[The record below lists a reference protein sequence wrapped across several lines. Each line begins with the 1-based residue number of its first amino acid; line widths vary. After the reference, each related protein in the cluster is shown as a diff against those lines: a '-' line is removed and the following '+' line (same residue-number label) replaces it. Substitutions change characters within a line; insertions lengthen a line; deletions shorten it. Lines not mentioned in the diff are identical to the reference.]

1 MTKMETKQ
9 QSSVHADSSPDRA
22 LVYALMVRMIR
33 DAGLSSEELAQIT
46 GVSERQV
53 SNWASGSSKPAA
65 SSRDRLLEVHYVMEA
80 LSDVY
85 DDEGVDI
92 WLHGRNRGLG
102 GQRPIELLLAGNF
115 ELVLNAVERLRV
127 GAMG

>member
-1 MTKMETKQ
+1 MA
-9 QSSVHADSSPDRA
+9 H
-22 LVYALMVRMIR
+22 
-33 DAGLSSEELAQIT
+33 IT

-53 SNWASGSSKPAA
+53 SNWASGASKPAA
-65 SSRDRLLEVHYVMEA
+65 ASRDRLLEVHYVMDA

-92 WLHGRNRGLG
+92 WLHGRNRGLD
-102 GQRPIELLLAGNF
+102 GQRPIELLLAGSF
-115 ELVLNAVERLRV
+115 ETVLNAVERLRV